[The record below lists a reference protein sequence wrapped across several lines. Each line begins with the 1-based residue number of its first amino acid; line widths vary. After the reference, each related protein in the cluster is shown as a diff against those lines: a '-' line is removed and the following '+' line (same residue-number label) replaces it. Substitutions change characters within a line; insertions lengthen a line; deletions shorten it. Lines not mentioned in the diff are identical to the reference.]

1 MTKTKIV
8 ATLGPACGD
17 AGIMRAMLANG
28 VSVFR
33 LNFSHGTTERHAE
46 SLNTLNS
53 VRTGYEN
60 TTAVMGD
67 LCGPKVRMGRIE
79 PEPDMLLQ
87 GDAVTIVP
95 GNETGSAHRFCTNYQ
110 GLVSDVKP
118 GHKVFIDDGRISL
131 VVTGSSNNEVLC
143 KVVVGGTLY
152 SNKGINLP
160 DTDVSVSAITEHDWK
175 FVDWAIENDLDFLA
189 LSFVRTAG
197 EVAELKRYLAK
208 AGSSI
213 KVIAKIEKPQAVKG
227 LQEIVEVSD
236 GILVA
241 RGDLGVEM
249 DLAEVPLI
257 QKHATEM
264 CKHMG
269 KPVIVATQ
277 MLQSMIENPV
287 ATRAEISDVANAIL
301 DCCDAVMLSG
311 ETAVG
316 KYPVEAVKTIGRIA
330 NVTEAYLDK
339 HSERH
344 PRTAT
349 SEELRVTES
358 ISRSVGYVVD
368 DIGPKLVVVWSES
381 GGAARLLSKARIDV
395 PILALSSRQK
405 VCRQMCLDYG
415 VMPCCLP
422 IPGTIDEFVSMADEL
437 LVTREMAKAGDKVV
451 LVAGQ
456 PLGEPGRTNT
466 LVVHVV
472 TGR

>member
-8 ATLGPACGD
+8 ATLGPACVD
-17 AGIMRAMLANG
+17 AVNMRAMLDSG

-33 LNFSHGTTERHAE
+33 LNFSHGTIESHAE
-46 SLNTLNS
+46 SLKILNS

-79 PEPDMLLQ
+79 PEGQMMLV
-87 GDAVTIVP
+87 GDTVTIVL
-95 GNETGSAHRFCTNYQ
+95 GNETGNAHRFCTNYQ
-110 GLVSDVKP
+110 PFVNDVKP
-118 GHKVFIDDGRISL
+118 GHRVFIDDGRISL
-131 VVTGSSNNEVLC
+131 EVTGSGNNEVLC
-143 KVVVGGTLY
+143 KVLVGGPLY

-175 FVDWAIENDLDFLA
+175 FVDWAIKNEIDFLA
-189 LSFVRTAG
+189 LSFVRSASD
-197 EVAELKRYLAK
+197 VVELKQYLAK
-208 AGSSI
+208 AGSNI
-213 KVIAKIEKPQAVKG
+213 KVIAKIEKPQAVNG
-227 LQEIVEVSD
+227 LQKIVEVSD

-257 QKHATEM
+257 QKHTTEM

-287 ATRAEISDVANAIL
+287 ATRAEISDVANAIM

-316 KYPVEAVKTIGRIA
+316 KYPIESVKTIGRIA
-330 NVTEAYLDK
+330 HVTEAYLDK
-339 HSERH
+339 HSEKH

-368 DIGPKLVVVWSES
+368 DISPKLVVVWSES
-381 GGAARLLSKARIDV
+381 GEAARLLSKARIDV
-395 PILALSSRQK
+395 QILALSSRHK
-405 VCRQMCLDYG
+405 ACRQMCLDYG
-415 VMPCCLP
+415 VMPCCMP
-422 IPGTIDEFVSMADEL
+422 IPQTVDEFVRVTDNL
-437 LVTREMAKAGDKVV
+437 LVSRGLAKADDKVV

>member
-8 ATLGPACGD
+8 VTLGPACID
-17 AGIMRAMLANG
+17 AGIMRAMLDSG

-33 LNFSHGTTERHAE
+33 LNFSHGTIERHAE

-67 LCGPKVRMGRIE
+67 LCGPKVRLGRIE
-79 PEPDMLLQ
+79 PEGEILLQ
-87 GDAVTIVP
+87 GDTVTIVS
-95 GNETGSAHRFCTNYQ
+95 GSETGNAHRFCTNFQ
-110 GLVSDVKP
+110 PFTGDVKP
-118 GHKVFIDDGRISL
+118 GHRVFIDDGRISL
-131 VVTGSSNNEVLC
+131 EATDCSHNEVLC
-143 KVVVGGTLY
+143 KVVVGGPLY

-160 DTDVSVSAITEHDWK
+160 DTDVSVSAVTEHDWK

-189 LSFVRTAG
+189 LSFVRCAG
-197 EVAELKRYLAK
+197 DVAELKQYLAK
-208 AGSSI
+208 ADSNI
-213 KVIAKIEKPQAVKG
+213 KVIAKIEKPQAVNG

-287 ATRAEISDVANAIL
+287 ATRAEISDVANAIM

-316 KYPVEAVKTIGRIA
+316 KYPVEAVRTIGRIA
-330 NVTEAYLDK
+330 HVTEAYLDK

-368 DIGPKLVVVWSES
+368 DIGPRLVVVWSES

-395 PILALSSRQK
+395 PILALSSKQK

-422 IPGTIDEFVSMADEL
+422 IPQTVDEFVRVTDEL
-437 LVTREMAKAGDKVV
+437 LVARELAEAGDKVI
-451 LVAGQ
+451 LVSGQ

>member
-8 ATLGPACGD
+8 ATLGPACVD
-17 AGIMRAMLANG
+17 AVTMRAMLDSG

-33 LNFSHGTTERHAE
+33 LNFSHGTIERHAE
-46 SLNTLNS
+46 SLKILNS

-60 TTAVMGD
+60 STAVMGD

-79 PEPDMLLQ
+79 PDGEMLSG
-87 GDAVTIVP
+87 GDTVTIVH
-95 GNETGSAHRFCTNYQ
+95 GDETGNAHRFCTNYK
-110 GLVSDVKP
+110 GFVSDVKP
-118 GHKVFIDDGRISL
+118 GHRVFIDDGRISL
-131 VVTGSSNNEVLC
+131 EVTGSGNNEVLC
-143 KVVVGGTLY
+143 KVVVGGPLY

-160 DTDVSVSAITEHDWK
+160 DTNVSVSAITEHDWK
-175 FVDWAIENDLDFLA
+175 FVDWAIENELDFLA
-189 LSFVRTAG
+189 LSFVRSADDVT
-197 EVAELKRYLAK
+197 ELKQYLAK
-208 AGSSI
+208 AGSNI
-213 KVIAKIEKPQAVKG
+213 KVIAKIEKPQAVNG
-227 LQEIVEVSD
+227 LQKIVDVSD

-249 DLAEVPLI
+249 DLAEVPII
-257 QKHATEM
+257 QKHTTEM

-277 MLQSMIENPV
+277 MLQSMIESPV
-287 ATRAEISDVANAIL
+287 ATRAEISDVANAIM

-316 KYPVEAVKTIGRIA
+316 KYPLEAVRTIGRIA
-330 NVTEAYLDK
+330 NVTEAYLGK
-339 HSERH
+339 HAERH
-344 PRTAT
+344 PRTTT

-368 DIGPKLVVVWSES
+368 DLSPKLVVVWSES
-381 GGAARLLSKARIDV
+381 GEAARLLSKARIDV

-422 IPGTIDEFVSMADEL
+422 IPQTVDEFVRVTDKL
-437 LVTREMAKAGDKVV
+437 LVSRGLAKADDRVV

>member
-1 MTKTKIV
+1 
-8 ATLGPACGD
+8 
-17 AGIMRAMLANG
+17 
-28 VSVFR
+28 
-33 LNFSHGTTERHAE
+33 
-46 SLNTLNS
+46 
-53 VRTGYEN
+53 
-60 TTAVMGD
+60 
-67 LCGPKVRMGRIE
+67 
-79 PEPDMLLQ
+79 
-87 GDAVTIVP
+87 
-95 GNETGSAHRFCTNYQ
+95 
-110 GLVSDVKP
+110 
-118 GHKVFIDDGRISL
+118 
-131 VVTGSSNNEVLC
+131 
-143 KVVVGGTLY
+143 
-152 SNKGINLP
+152 
-160 DTDVSVSAITEHDWK
+160 
-175 FVDWAIENDLDFLA
+175 
-189 LSFVRTAG
+189 
-197 EVAELKRYLAK
+197 
-208 AGSSI
+208 
-213 KVIAKIEKPQAVKG
+213 
-227 LQEIVEVSD
+227 VEVSD

-257 QKHATEM
+257 QKHTTEM

-287 ATRAEISDVANAIL
+287 ATRAEISDVANAIM

-316 KYPVEAVKTIGRIA
+316 KYPLEAVRTIGRIA
-330 NVTEAYLDK
+330 HVTEAYLDK
-339 HSERH
+339 HSEKH
-344 PRTAT
+344 PRTTT

-368 DIGPKLVVVWSES
+368 DINPKLVVVWSES
-381 GGAARLLSKARIDV
+381 GEAARFLSKARIDV

-422 IPGTIDEFVSMADEL
+422 VPKTVDEFVKVTDGL
-437 LVTREMAKAGDKVV
+437 LVSRGLAKANDKVV

-456 PLGEPGRTNT
+456 PLGEPGGTNT